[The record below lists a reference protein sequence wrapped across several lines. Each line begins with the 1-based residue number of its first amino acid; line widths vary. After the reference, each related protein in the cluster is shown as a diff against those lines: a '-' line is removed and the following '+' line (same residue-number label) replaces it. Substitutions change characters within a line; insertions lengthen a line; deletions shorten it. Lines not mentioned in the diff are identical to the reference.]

1 MAPGPGL
8 KISIAEKR
16 YPGANTPTLADFR
29 AEIAPGSVT
38 AILGP
43 SGIGKSTLLR
53 LIAGIDRDFA
63 GAITISGKPATESP
77 PPGFLF
83 QDPRLLPWLTTLQN
97 VTTAGTG
104 VSQDHALAALT
115 KTGLA
120 QHAALYPSQLSGGMQ
135 RRAALARALALN
147 AGLLLLDEPFVS
159 LDRTLVE
166 DMYALITTIISAEK
180 PTLLLVTH
188 MPEDAA
194 RLADRV
200 LVLSGSPARISADLS
215 LPIPLHQR
223 DKATLDAYRHKIE
236 TA

>member
-8 KISIAEKR
+8 TLSIAEKR
-16 YPGANTPTLADFR
+16 YPGATTPTLAAFH

-63 GAITISGKPATESP
+63 GAITIGGKPATEAP

-97 VTTAGTG
+97 VTTAGPG
-104 VSQDHALAALT
+104 VSQDRAMAALT

-120 QHAALYPSQLSGGMQ
+120 QHADLYPSQLSGGMQ

-147 AGLLLLDEPFVS
+147 ASLILLDEPFVS

-200 LVLSGSPARISADLS
+200 LVLSGAPARISADLS

-223 DKATLDAYRHKIE
+223 DKATLDGYKHQIE